1 MEATDADTGEN
12 ALVVLFLEDADT
24 LPFAIDPVSG
34 LLTVIDQEDFDNL
47 EERYSVCVHDCIL
60 YISSDF

>member
-34 LLTVIDQEDFDNL
+34 LLSVKDQEDSDNL
-47 EERYSVCVHDCIL
+47 EKRYSVCVHDCML
-60 YISSDF
+60 YI